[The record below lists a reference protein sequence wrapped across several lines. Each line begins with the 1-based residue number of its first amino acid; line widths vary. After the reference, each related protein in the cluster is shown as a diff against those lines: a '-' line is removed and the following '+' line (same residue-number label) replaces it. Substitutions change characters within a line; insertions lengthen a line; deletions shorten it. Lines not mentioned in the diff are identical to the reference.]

1 MLPGGMNPRQMKQMM
16 KRMGIRTEE
25 IDAEEVVIKCLDR
38 EIVVESPQ
46 VMKTTMSGQEMFQI
60 SGTITERELE
70 VEITLDEDDV
80 RIVVEQ
86 AQVSEDQARKA
97 LEESKGDIAGAI
109 LSLKG

>member
-1 MLPGGMNPRQMKQMM
+1 MNPRQMKQMM